1 MKVFSRV
8 PREPLWREEF
18 PVDAASERYVTRR
31 QFAKFLVLGSAG
43 MFAGNLWILAKGA
56 ESATTSYAPKVIGR
70 VGEIPVG
77 GVKLFGYPTADDP
90 CILVRLA
97 PDEYVAYGQ
106 KCTHLSCAVY
116 FEKESREIRCP
127 CHEGRFAA
135 KDGRVLAGPPPRPLP
150 RVVLERRGEDL
161 VAVGV
166 DLQEGA

>member
-8 PREPLWREEF
+8 PPEPLWREEF
-18 PVDAASERYVTRR
+18 PVDAASERYVSRR

-43 MFAGNLWILAKGA
+43 MLAGNLWILAKGA
-56 ESATTSYAPKVIGR
+56 AQARQSFAPKRVAR
-70 VGEIPVG
+70 VGEVPVG
-77 GVKLFGYPTADDP
+77 GVKLFAYPTDDDP
-90 CILVRLA
+90 CLLVRLSD
-97 PDEYVAYGQ
+97 DEYVAYGQ

-116 FEKESREIRCP
+116 FDRPSAEIRCP

-135 KDGRVLAGPPPRPLP
+135 KSGRVIAGPPPRPLP
-150 RVVLERRGEDL
+150 RVVLERRGDLL